1 MNKQSQ
7 QPQTKNIT
15 VTSMTATTAEDYD
28 MWPGDTVKSLATGNV
43 YRMTS
48 EGKLERISG
57 TGLVTER
64 VGTAAEA
71 GVLDTSWMVDC

>member
-15 VTSMTATTAEDYD
+15 VTSMAATTAEDYD

-48 EGKLERISG
+48 EGKLDKVSG
-57 TGLVTER
+57 SGMVLDR
-64 VGTAAEA
+64 LNSAANH
-71 GVLDTSWMVDC
+71 GVL